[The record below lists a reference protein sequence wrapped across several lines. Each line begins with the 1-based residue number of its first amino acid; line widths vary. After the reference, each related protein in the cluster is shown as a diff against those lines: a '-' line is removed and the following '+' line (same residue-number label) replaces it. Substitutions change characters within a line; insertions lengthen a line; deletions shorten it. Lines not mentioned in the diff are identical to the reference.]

1 MDDERRLL
9 QSRLS
14 RERQSLLIIHL
25 LVVVVVVVLR
35 GGLQVVVGAREE
47 ALAADVLHNAVV
59 QQVLD
64 AVAAGNEAP
73 GHRRADLVRD
83 PVRDECDVASVLG
96 ELVRVE
102 DELLRIRA
110 APCDDDEAVMAQ
122 DGVQLEGRNERL
134 EFIAQ

>member
-1 MDDERRLL
+1 MER
-9 QSRLS
+9 QWTTNDACYNHGT
-14 RERQSLLIIHL
+14 RERESLLIIHL
-25 LVVVVVVVLR
+25 LVVVVVVVVLR
-35 GGLQVVVGAREE
+35 RGGGLQVVMGAREE
-47 ALAADVLHNAVV
+47 ALAADVLHYAVV

-83 PVRDECDVASVLG
+83 PVRDECDIASVLG

-122 DGVQLEGRNERL
+122 DGVQL
-134 EFIAQ
+134 